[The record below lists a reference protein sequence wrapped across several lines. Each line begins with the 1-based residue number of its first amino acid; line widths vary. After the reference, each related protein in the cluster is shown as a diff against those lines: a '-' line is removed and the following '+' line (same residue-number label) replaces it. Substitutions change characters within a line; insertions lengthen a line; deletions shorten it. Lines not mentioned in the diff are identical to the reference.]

1 MELFFVTFES
11 VITLLGIGLLG
22 FWIIAKKIL
31 PASIMGVL
39 PPLVI
44 DIAVPCLVFI
54 NIIKKFDPAT
64 HSNWWILP
72 LWWMGFTLLTGLL
85 TIIAVRAAKRKFR
98 SEFGASLFYQNGIFV
113 PLAVLSGMFSIDSP
127 YLVDLFLFTI
137 FYPAFFFN
145 TYHLFFKRKEG
156 PQRLDWKRIRN
167 PILIS
172 TVLAVFLRLTGMSSY
187 LPNFFISIC
196 DLIGK
201 TAIPLI
207 FIIIGGTIYID
218 FQKRGTIQIAEMIKF
233 VLFKNFII
241 PLVTLTLLVII
252 RPEYSVALI
261 IMLQSAAPP
270 ISAVPLVTER
280 AGGNREIVNQ
290 FMIGSFLTAALSI
303 PTVIWLFGVFFA
315 K

>member
-11 VITLLGIGLLG
+11 VITLLGIGFLG
-22 FWIIAKKIL
+22 FWIIAKKML

-44 DIAVPCLVFI
+44 DIAVPCLVFR
-54 NIIKKFDPAT
+54 NIITKFDPAT
-64 HSNWWILP
+64 HSNWWMLP
-72 LWWMGFTLLTGLL
+72 LWWIGFTLLTGLL
-85 TIIAVRAAKRKFR
+85 TLIAVRTAKRKFR

-113 PLAVLSGMFSIDSP
+113 PLAVLSGIFSIDSP
-127 YLVDLFLFTI
+127 YLADLFLFTI

-156 PQRLDWKRIRN
+156 SQRLDWKKIGN

-172 TVLAVFLRLTGMSSY
+172 TVLALLLKLTGMSGY
-187 LPNFFISIC
+187 IPNFFISIC

-201 TAIPLI
+201 MAIPLI

-218 FQKRGTIQIAEMIKF
+218 FEKRGKIQIAEILKF

-241 PLVTLTLLVII
+241 AIVVLTLLVII
-252 RPEYSVALI
+252 RPDYNIALI
-261 IMLQSAAPP
+261 IMLQSATPP

-290 FMIGSFLTAALSI
+290 FMIASFITAALSI
-303 PTVIWLFGVFFA
+303 PTVIWLFGIFFT

>member
-44 DIAVPCLVFI
+44 DIAVPCLVFR
-54 NIIKKFDPAT
+54 NIITKFDPAT
-64 HSNWWILP
+64 HSNWWMLP
-72 LWWMGFTLLTGLL
+72 LWWIGFTLLTGLL
-85 TIIAVRAAKRKFR
+85 TLIAVRTAKREFR
-98 SEFGASLFYQNGIFV
+98 SEFGLSLFYQNGIFV

-137 FYPAFFFN
+137 IYPAFFFN

-156 PQRLDWKRIRN
+156 SQRLDWKRIRN

-172 TVLAVFLRLTGMSSY
+172 TVLAVLLKLTGMNIY
-187 LPNFFISIC
+187 IPNFFISIC

-218 FQKRGTIQIAEMIKF
+218 FEKRGKIQIAEMIKF

-241 PLVTLTLLVII
+241 AIIVLTLLVII
-252 RPEYSVALI
+252 RPDYNVALI
-261 IMLQSAAPP
+261 IILQSATPP

-290 FMIGSFLTAALSI
+290 FMFASFLTAALSI
-303 PTVIWLFGVFFA
+303 PTVIWLFGNFFT